1 MQKIIEIGSFEKYYL
16 KLDGEKSRKEV
27 CASKLY
33 ELLDV
38 KVAKMDL
45 LGDFYETKGVKSA
58 FIENLQRIKPE
69 NTAAIKEISQN
80 FGADVLL
87 SNKNILNSCRI
98 DEKNNVIRVNLIDTL
113 GVRRDGTPEYFG
125 AVVNEVAEFFNPRI
139 YPENASVY
147 SSMTR
152 EDLIKT
158 LKKVTSIKISDDT
171 KGLQVLRSNA
181 EVLNSL
187 KYKDELHSRIS
198 FLRKVVNIAEK
209 IEQGSMPIAEY
220 AEKIK
225 NEAIKETISSANHF
239 STLKNIEYSIGR
251 IENKEVQA
259 ELTNLLKQRIKTLTS
274 QENKK
279 MTQYEIGELLEKY
292 IAHPYEPTSEERD
305 NLVSKFGKDYANQY
319 LARLKTTIN
328 YDKINNLMRVINKND
343 GKYVDFWRNNPD
355 KMAVYINSKTVSAN
369 QLMNFDDTA
378 WDVVIGQFK
387 TLFERPINKDILDS
401 INLYSGLSGYDQI
414 NGMLR
419 FNYQAQRILDSINEK
434 ALPVDSEITRLKT
447 EINSLKQITCRLYMG
462 KTLEDK
468 RSNFEVISN
477 KISNLDPCLKNG
489 ANTEEFKVELTKL
502 KEFINKIFT
511 ENGYNKQISDMEA
524 IAVHSTP
531 ETQTLKLVRNE
542 TSDCFEQFMLGN
554 EKLSELMLKVMEN
567 PSLRVK
573 FLIILTNH
581 NPHFI
586 VHHLFQPQYFRMK
599 PLREMLNGIYD
610 LVKM

>member
-1 MQKIIEIGSFEKYYL
+1 
-16 KLDGEKSRKEV
+16 
-27 CASKLY
+27 
-33 ELLDV
+33 
-38 KVAKMDL
+38 
-45 LGDFYETKGVKSA
+45 
-58 FIENLQRIKPE
+58 
-69 NTAAIKEISQN
+69 
-80 FGADVLL
+80 
-87 SNKNILNSCRI
+87 
-98 DEKNNVIRVNLIDTL
+98 
-113 GVRRDGTPEYFG
+113 
-125 AVVNEVAEFFNPRI
+125 
-139 YPENASVY
+139 
-147 SSMTR
+147 
-152 EDLIKT
+152 
-158 LKKVTSIKISDDT
+158 
-171 KGLQVLRSNA
+171 
-181 EVLNSL
+181 
-187 KYKDELHSRIS
+187 
-198 FLRKVVNIAEK
+198 
-209 IEQGSMPIAEY
+209 
-220 AEKIK
+220 
-225 NEAIKETISSANHF
+225 
-239 STLKNIEYSIGR
+239 
-251 IENKEVQA
+251 
-259 ELTNLLKQRIKTLTS
+259 
-274 QENKK
+274 

-355 KMAVYINSKTVSAN
+355 KMAVYINSETVSAN

-567 PSLRVK
+567 PELKSKILDYFNKSQPALYCPSFISTSIFPYETLAGNVKWYLRLGKDVK
-573 FLIILTNH
+573 YAYISDLT
-581 NPHFI
+581 
-586 VHHLFQPQYFRMK
+586 HLFHHRSSDTEAELLVFPGHKINIKSADYRDSK
-599 PLREMLNGIYD
+599 WRIKGEIVPERES
-610 LVKM
+610 